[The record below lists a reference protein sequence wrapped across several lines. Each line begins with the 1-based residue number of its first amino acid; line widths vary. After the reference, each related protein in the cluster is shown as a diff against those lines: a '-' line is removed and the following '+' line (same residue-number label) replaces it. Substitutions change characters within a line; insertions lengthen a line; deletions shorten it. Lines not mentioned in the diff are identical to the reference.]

1 MQVWHQHLPAEVCE
15 RLASAQRQG
24 GFGRGSFFLSRSRR
38 WPFWMGL
45 IVLAVAGVCLAMA
58 VSMRH
63 DPTLSQ
69 WWYCL
74 IPAALGLL
82 GVTYGLVALAEF
94 VRSRRAELQP
104 FLLVTPGNL
113 VECRGSHRPLAVHR
127 LVDATE
133 FHKVEQFNRTRWTGI
148 AYDFVFGGT
157 KESARIVLK
166 DRQQIA
172 ALDEV
177 LSLAQAKGRG
187 QPLPDWPGA
196 REPDLQIPA
205 PDSPPRKS
213 FLDQVLDP
221 ASPLWIAVAALLLA
235 VLVLL
240 IFTR

>member
-1 MQVWHQHLPAEVCE
+1 MQVCHQHLPAEAYE
-15 RLASAQRQG
+15 RLAAAQRQG
-24 GFGRGSFFLSRSRR
+24 GFGRGSFFLSRLRR
-38 WPFWMGL
+38 WPLWMGL

-63 DPTLSQ
+63 DPTLSR

-94 VRSRRAELQP
+94 FRSRRGELKP

-127 LVDATE
+127 LADATE
-133 FHKVEQFNRTRWTGI
+133 FHKVEQFNRAQWTGMS
-148 AYDFVFGGT
+148 YSFVFGGT
-157 KESARIVLK
+157 KESAQFVLK

-205 PDSPPRKS
+205 PETPPRKN

-235 VLVLL
+235 VLILL